1 MNADRPDSPRSSG
14 MAAEYLS
21 ADLERRRLSTPM
33 RLLRNGA
40 AIVLSAF
47 GAGGEDALPGF
58 ELVVKRLDTGADVL
72 RANVGQFEEATHVL
86 ATVRDELTRKSVEQF
101 VSEWKHVDA

>member
-1 MNADRPDSPRSSG
+1 

-40 AIVLSAF
+40 AIMLSAF

-58 ELVVKRLDTGADVL
+58 ELVVTRLDTGAEVL
-72 RANVGQFEEATHVL
+72 RASVGQFEEATHILSV
-86 ATVRDELTRKSVEQF
+86 VRDDLARKTVEQF
-101 VSEWKHVDA
+101 VSEWRRVDA